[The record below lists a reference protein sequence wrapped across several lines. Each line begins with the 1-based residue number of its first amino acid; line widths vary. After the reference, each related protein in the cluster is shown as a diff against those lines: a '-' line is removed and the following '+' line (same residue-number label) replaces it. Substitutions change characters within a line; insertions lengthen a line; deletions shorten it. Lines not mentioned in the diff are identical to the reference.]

1 MWANLSFD
9 WRKCQFLFAISAINV
24 VCGLNVVT
32 RGVRLTDT
40 LSLACRLSSC
50 VSETQFAKL
59 WKLRMDTYGS
69 VSIQPSNGV

>member
-9 WRKCQFLFAISAINV
+9 WRKCQLLFAISAINV

-32 RGVRLTDT
+32 RGVRLIDT

-50 VSETQFAKL
+50 VSERTFHI
-59 WKLRMDTYGS
+59 S
-69 VSIQPSNGV
+69 VNTLSLS